1 VSGEVRVL
9 YWLAAAAPTFVP
21 QFHDSEGNL
30 QVEETLCRLIEHLGE
45 REIFVDELASTMREA
60 EKILARGD
68 PSEARVVD
76 SFLEDVQLFVSYPDT
91 ALDANDVLAV
101 LPAGCRARWDK
112 IDAQWRAVGETT
124 LGPDPSMTIERYRAI
139 EQPRLRRLTR
149 GLYRVMPHGRFVGV
163 ADILRSEVQFPP
175 Y

>member
-1 VSGEVRVL
+1 MSGEVRVL

-21 QFHDSEGNL
+21 EFHDSEGHL

-45 REIFVDELASTMREA
+45 HEINVDELASTMREA

-91 ALDANDVLAV
+91 ALDPGDVLAV
-101 LPAGCRARWDK
+101 LPAACREHWDK
-112 IDAQWRAVGETT
+112 IDAQWRAVGATT

-139 EQPRLRRLTR
+139 DGPELRRFTR
-149 GLYRVMPHGRFVGV
+149 GLYRIMPDGRFVGL
-163 ADILRSEVQFPP
+163 ADILRSEAQFPP